1 MNNTAVNMGAGGF
14 VSYFENGGATVIL
27 DPSGDSNQ
35 EVLEEPDY
43 SEQGV
48 GSFLAD
54 QFMSMVSDAEGF
66 PADEIRAS
74 GRHNSVNRDE
84 YYPEGPTFFEKLAS
98 DYDYPVE
105 RLQDGSVGIAPLAGR
120 KRMEVPRS
128 DLPKAQELEDA
139 RGHMLASAMVASQYG
154 PKTAESVGNLN
165 EYKDV
170 FTPFGNSQH
179 KEMDTRNNAVGISLF
194 KKAGIGASPA
204 QLTKMVDRRIFEQLN
219 IILGRTPS
227 ERAAPAGKPKWR
239 KNFRSPKEGPDVY
252 FPREKSGHFVKDH
265 KF

>member
-1 MNNTAVNMGAGGF
+1 
-14 VSYFENGGATVIL
+14 
-27 DPSGDSNQ
+27 
-35 EVLEEPDY
+35 
-43 SEQGV
+43 
-48 GSFLAD
+48 
-54 QFMSMVSDAEGF
+54 
-66 PADEIRAS
+66 
-74 GRHNSVNRDE
+74 
-84 YYPEGPTFFEKLAS
+84 
-98 DYDYPVE
+98 
-105 RLQDGSVGIAPLAGR
+105 
-120 KRMEVPRS
+120 
-128 DLPKAQELEDA
+128 
-139 RGHMLASAMVASQYG
+139 VASQYG